1 MNFKKDLIKNKY
13 SIKTL
18 LNKHNIFSIL
28 VILLIFFF
36 DRISKLEIIKNLF
49 EINNFYINDYINF
62 VLVWNSGIGFGLLDL
77 EANFVYHIIT
87 GIIIIV
93 ILVITALMFSASIWE
108 KYFYSFLVGGALGN
122 VYDRIT
128 YYSVPDF
135 IDLHFKDF
143 HWFTFNIADIF
154 ITIGILLLIIKEIT
168 KNEKN

>member
-1 MNFKKDLIKNKY
+1 
-13 SIKTL
+13 
-18 LNKHNIFSIL
+18 
-28 VILLIFFF
+28 
-36 DRISKLEIIKNLF
+36 
-49 EINNFYINDYINF
+49 
-62 VLVWNSGIGFGLLDL
+62 
-77 EANFVYHIIT
+77 
-87 GIIIIV
+87 
-93 ILVITALMFSASIWE
+93 MFSASIWE